1 MPLLPLLGD
10 PNANRSLIQW
20 VDWAGQ
26 WPEGRTSTPT
36 PSRKK
41 ERERDTFSPFTL
53 ANKSNIFGREAAGS
67 IHWKRY
73 ARWARSVCMYMH
85 TYMLHT
91 CTHTCRYIHTYIPTY
106 LPTYLPTYIHTYI
119 YIHTWR
125 HTCRPTHR
133 HTYIRPTYPLTHLP
147 TYPRDRP

>member
-53 ANKSNIFGREAAGS
+53 ANKSNIFGREAAFIESGMHDGLGLYACTCIRTCYIRAR
-67 IHWKRY
+67 IH
-73 ARWARSVCMYMH
+73 AD
-85 TYMLHT
+85 
-91 CTHTCRYIHTYIPTY
+91 TYIPTY
-106 LPTYLPTYIHTYI
+106 LHIYLPTYPHTYIHIHTYMKTYMQTYAQTYIHTYV
-119 YIHTWR
+119 
-125 HTCRPTHR
+125 
-133 HTYIRPTYPLTHLP
+133 PLTHLP

>member
-10 PNANRSLIQW
+10 PNANRSLTQW

-53 ANKSNIFGREAAGS
+53 ANKSNIFGREAAFIESGMHDGLGLYACTCIRTCYIRAR
-67 IHWKRY
+67 IH
-73 ARWARSVCMYMH
+73 AD
-85 TYMLHT
+85 
-91 CTHTCRYIHTYIPTY
+91 TYIPTYLHIY
-106 LPTYLPTYIHTYI
+106 LPTYLPTYIHTYT
-119 YIHTWR
+119 YIHEDIHADL
-125 HTCRPTHR
+125 HTDI